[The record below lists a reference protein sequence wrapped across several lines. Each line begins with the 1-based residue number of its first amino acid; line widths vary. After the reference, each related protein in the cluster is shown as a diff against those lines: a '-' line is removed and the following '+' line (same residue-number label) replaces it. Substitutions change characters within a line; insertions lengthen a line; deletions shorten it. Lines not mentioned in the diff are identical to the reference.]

1 MINGKWEKDIQD
13 NILNTILHKLQKEIN
28 KIIKEYDPDFRCFL
42 YDSEGEQIISPDCVC
57 EDEVCNCNYDLTEE
71 ERIKE
76 NYKLKEFISKS
87 NTDNKL
93 KTNIKNKAK
102 ITIYNK
108 TRELKK

>member
-1 MINGKWEKDIQD
+1 MNRLEGKTALITGAASGIGME
-13 NILNTILHKLQKEIN
+13 TAKLFASEGAKVLVVDVN
-28 KIIKEYDPDFRCFL
+28 
-42 YDSEGEQIISPDCVC
+42 DSEGEQIISPDCVC
-57 EDEVCNCNYDLTEE
+57 EDEICNCNYDLTEE

-108 TRELKK
+108 SKELKI